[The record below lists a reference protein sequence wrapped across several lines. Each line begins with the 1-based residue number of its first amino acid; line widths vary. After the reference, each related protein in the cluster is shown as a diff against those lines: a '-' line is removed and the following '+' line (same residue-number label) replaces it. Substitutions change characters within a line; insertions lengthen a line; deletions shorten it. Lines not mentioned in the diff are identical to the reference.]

1 MGTVTRTINLPIAAD
16 AACALA
22 RKPELFEF
30 VVGPILAVRSLRLPD
45 LVAPGARISG
55 RLWWFGVLP
64 AWTHHITLL
73 ELSDTEIRT
82 REQGGL
88 VRTWNHHLTFVPT
101 GDHSC
106 RYTDEIE
113 IDDGWRGVLVRPVA
127 HLLFRHRHRRW
138 RTLATLLA

>member
-1 MGTVTRTINLPIAAD
+1 MGTVTLSTDLPIAATTG
-16 AACALA
+16 CALA

-30 VVGPILAVRSLRLPD
+30 VVGPILAVRSLRRPQRI
-45 LVAPGARISG
+45 APGARISG

-64 AWTHHITLL
+64 GWTHHITLL
-73 ELSDTEIRT
+73 ELTDTEIRT
-82 REQGGL
+82 REHGGL

-101 GDHSC
+101 GELSC

-113 IDDGWRGVLVRPVA
+113 IDDGWRGALVRPVV

-138 RTLATLLA
+138 RTLAALLA